1 MDVDRRVQLAV
12 GGRVCEIELALPTVG
27 EVVPDVREPARRRSD
42 DVPYLIL
49 DAIDTIDRDVAGL
62 RDAEEISRDPAAL
75 SMLLTARN
83 RLWGEVRLGGRLHAL
98 CPHCRERESS
108 FGLTTFAIALGTPP
122 PPLFSADGIFVEIPT
137 LANRRRSGTRATE
150 IPCTPRLR
158 AVLPSGLLDLEP
170 RAAEAVLRDL
180 DSDIEGAELE
190 TQAWTRWAPEGRTPP
205 EGRAHWRRVSPGFR
219 AILRMS
225 VAVRELDGI
234 PQVTPERIESMSLAD
249 FSFLDAS
256 YFLTHNVDQLRSDAM
271 VVECAVCGGRYLPLR

>member
-12 GGRVCEIELALPTVG
+12 GGRVREIELALPTVG

-49 DAIDTIDRDVAGL
+49 DAIDTVDGDVAGL
-62 RDAEEISRDPAAL
+62 RVGEEISRDPAAL
-75 SMLLTARN
+75 ARLLTARN

-122 PPLFSADGIFVEIPT
+122 PPLFSADGVFVEIPT
-137 LANRRRSGTRATE
+137 LADRRRSGPRATE
-150 IPCTPRLR
+150 VPCTPRLR
-158 AVLPSGLLDLEP
+158 AVLPSGLFDLEP

-180 DSDIEGAELE
+180 DSDFEGGAELE
-190 TQAWTRWAPEGRTPP
+190 AQAWTRWAPEGRTPP
-205 EGRAHWRRVSPGFR
+205 VGRAHWRRASPGFR

-225 VAVRELDGI
+225 IAVQKLEGN
-234 PQVTPERIESMSLAD
+234 PQATPERIEGMSPAD
-249 FSFLDAS
+249 FFFLDAS
-256 YFLTHNVDQLRSDAM
+256 YFLTPTTAHPRSDPM
-271 VVECAVCGGRYLPLR
+271 AV